1 MILKIING
9 RKKKMNHIAQLSPRY
24 QFMNNVYLDVCTIYK
39 GIKSNLE
46 QQYELFLLIDVIL

>member
-1 MILKIING
+1 MDE
-9 RKKKMNHIAQLSPRY
+9 KKMNHIAQLSPRY

-46 QQYELFLLIDVIL
+46 QQYELFL

>member
-1 MILKIING
+1 MDE
-9 RKKKMNHIAQLSPRY
+9 KKKNHIAQFSPRY

-46 QQYELFLLIDVIL
+46 QLYKLFL